1 MSKFQY
7 RLKVNG
13 ATSPILDIYPGEQW
27 TRICEVIDQR
37 GGVATFESRL
47 ITDHDILPLLTDP
60 TGYIKLNDNVVVC
73 PWEIIAGM
81 EV

>member
-1 MSKFQY
+1 MSKYQY

-13 ATSPILDIYPGEQW
+13 ATGPVLDTYPGEQW
-27 TRICEVIDQR
+27 SKVAEVIDAR
-37 GGVATFESRL
+37 GGTAAFERRL
-47 ITDHDILPLLTDP
+47 VTDHDILPLLTDP
-60 TGYIKLNDNVVVC
+60 TGYLDLSEDIIVC